1 LFDLKIYISVGEF
14 AVAKMAEA
22 EAVDVEKK
30 NEEGEANVEEKSQED
45 LIKESI
51 AAAVMKW
58 PGRKWARRKDPKKG
72 VMLKLLDD
80 IEKINRGGKMVEI
93 VKHCA
98 FGVPPII
105 IGHHLDEDGEKGL
118 AKRLASPKWSI
129 EETAWWAIN
138 YKPGQQIA
146 VPKGKRPIRRKKA
159 PTPKPEEPKDDGGDG
174 NDGDSNDGDDGGE
187 VEEPEPIKMDVGF
200 DLNDLLNKIPFM
212 YPGKEPCTW
221 RFWIDLVH
229 ELLDPLKAD
238 GKLDEKQYLDIMQA
252 RMGGKHLKDMKR
264 MRAQKK
270 DRPFI
275 EQYFLGLD
283 GLKKA
288 KAAKSRTSRTI
299 ELIRNSIKTKWGVKL
314 GYLTSSPTLGLQLV
328 LGEVAVGSPAWNSGL
343 RANDALTVVNDWQLH
358 LFKNGDTAASI
369 FGAVGNQATA
379 TVVSPCEGSILECK
393 SVSVY

>member
-1 LFDLKIYISVGEF
+1 
-14 AVAKMAEA
+14 MAES
-22 EAVDVEKK
+22 EAVEKQGEDGK
-30 NEEGEANVEEKSQED
+30 EEEPKTQEE
-45 LIKESI
+45 LIRESI
-51 AAAVMKW
+51 AAAVIKW

-72 VMLKLLDD
+72 VILKLLDD

-146 VPKGKRPIRRKKA
+146 TPKGKRPIGMKKETT
-159 PTPKPEEPKDDGGDG
+159 PTPSEAVDDVGDG
-174 NDGDSNDGDDGGE
+174 NDGDGNDS
-187 VEEPEPIKMDVGF
+187 EEEEEEEEEEEAEPPQIDVGF
-200 DLNDLLNKIPFM
+200 NLNDLLNKIPFM
-212 YPGKEPCTW
+212 YPRKEPCTW

-238 GKLDEKQYLDIMQA
+238 GKLDEQQYLDIMQA

-299 ELIRNSIKTKWGVKL
+299 ELIRNSINTKWGVKL

-328 LGEVAVGSPAWNSGL
+328 LGEVTVGSPAWNSGL
-343 RANDALTVVNDWQLH
+343 RANDALTVVNDWQVH

>member
-1 LFDLKIYISVGEF
+1 LAGLKRDISV
-14 AVAKMAEA
+14 VANMAES
-22 EAVDVEKK
+22 EAVEMKGEDDK
-30 NEEGEANVEEKSQED
+30 EEGPKTQEE
-45 LIKESI
+45 LIRESI
-51 AAAVMKW
+51 TAAVIKW

-72 VMLKLLDD
+72 VILKLLDD
-80 IEKINRGGKMVEI
+80 IEKINRGGHMVEI

-98 FGVPPII
+98 FGIPPII

-138 YKPGQQIA
+138 YKPGEPVA
-146 VPKGKRPIRRKKA
+146 LSKGKMREKEL
-159 PTPKPEEPKDDGGDG
+159 TPKPADEPVDDGGDGDNGDG
-174 NDGDSNDGDDGGE
+174 NDGDGDDGEEEEEEEE
-187 VEEPEPIKMDVGF
+187 VEPPEIEVGF

-212 YPGKEPCTW
+212 FPRKEPCTW

-238 GKLDEKQYLDIMQA
+238 GTLDEEQYLDIMQA

-299 ELIRNSIKTKWGVKL
+299 ELIRNSINTKWGVKL

-328 LGEVAVGSPAWNSGL
+328 LGEVTVGSPAWNSGL

-393 SVSVY
+393 SVAVY

>member
-1 LFDLKIYISVGEF
+1 MG
-14 AVAKMAEA
+14 
-22 EAVDVEKK
+22 
-30 NEEGEANVEEKSQED
+30 SQEE

-80 IEKINRGGKMVEI
+80 IEKIDRGGKMVEI

-118 AKRLASPKWSI
+118 AKRLESPKWSI

-138 YKPGQQIA
+138 YEPGQPVA
-146 VPKGKRPIRRKKA
+146 VSKGKRPIPGTKA
-159 PTPKPEEPKDDGGDG
+159 PTPKPEEPVNDGGDDGYDDGGNDWDG
-174 NDGDSNDGDDGGE
+174 NDGDDGGDE
-187 VEEPEPIKMDVGF
+187 EEEPEPVEIEVEAGF
-200 DLNDLLNKIPFM
+200 DLNNLPFM
-212 YPGKEPCTW
+212 YPRKEPCTW

-229 ELLDPLKAD
+229 ELLDPLKTD

-264 MRAQKK
+264 MRAHKK

-283 GLKKA
+283 KLKKA

-299 ELIRNSIKTKWGVKL
+299 ELIRNSITTKWGVKL
-314 GYLTSSPTLGLQLV
+314 GYLTRPTLGMQLV
-328 LGEVAVGSPAWNSGL
+328 LGEVALGSPAWNSGL

-358 LFKNGDTAASI
+358 HFKNGDAAASI
-369 FGAVGNQATA
+369 FGAVGIQATA
-379 TVVSPCEGSILECK
+379 TVVSPCEGSIFECK